1 MLVRIGL
8 QHRSAEG
15 RRRPL
20 ACQAI
25 AATLT
30 PVEKLVGL
38 TGADTGRVDVLGHLV
53 VQDVG
58 RAISPAAVEG
68 RMHGAV
74 VQGLGWALLE
84 RMPYD
89 ARGQLMAATPVG
101 GVPAAVANAVAYAT
115 GARLT
120 DLPITGE
127 AIRAARR
134 SGPLP

>member
-1 MLVRIGL
+1 MSVRIRL
-8 QHRSAEG
+8 RHHSAEG
-15 RRRPL
+15 RRRPP

-25 AATLT
+25 TATLT

-58 RAISPAAVEG
+58 RAIN
-68 RMHGAV
+68 
-74 VQGLGWALLE
+74 
-84 RMPYD
+84 
-89 ARGQLMAATPVG
+89 
-101 GVPAAVANAVAYAT
+101 PAAVANAIADAA
-115 GARLT
+115 GARFT